1 MILQKNL
8 TPYSVCLSVMGVYM
22 LFLIP
27 GCASTPTWP
36 MENIGTAQFSGHV
49 PDLGNL
55 LIVPT
60 SDTRSACRKAAAAC
74 RAFAENLA
82 HAININSQASAY
94 LTVNYESMSVS
105 YENEKMVENEIDRV
119 KAQYLLVWEIGIIDD
134 RKAFSF
140 GPDAISI
147 STLKIINITSNA
159 TDVQLLKPYGLINP
173 NSEDFVQVAREL
185 GSRLGRYLAS
195 HL

>member
-1 MILQKNL
+1 
-8 TPYSVCLSVMGVYM
+8 
-22 LFLIP
+22 
-27 GCASTPTWP
+27 
-36 MENIGTAQFSGHV
+36 
-49 PDLGNL
+49 
-55 LIVPT
+55 
-60 SDTRSACRKAAAAC
+60 
-74 RAFAENLA
+74 
-82 HAININSQASAY
+82 
-94 LTVNYESMSVS
+94 MSVS